1 MTPITESRARSL
13 IEAHFSR
20 RISPDNERRLRAHLS
35 LCKACVKVYDAHLM
49 FERITA
55 GSPMVSGRERL
66 GAALGFR
73 VASSQRATTLW
84 GLAAGFAAALA
95 ALAVLRVAGANHEG
109 VKQETEFAARG
120 GAHVGG
126 GERGGRDAEAPRMLV
141 YALGPTREL
150 APTDRMKASDQL
162 AFAYTNP
169 SGFRNLLIF
178 GVDEHRHV
186 YWYHPAWR
194 SQNDHPRA
202 LGIESGPE
210 ARELPE
216 AVRQDL
222 DGRALTVYAVFLNEE
237 IPVERVEELI
247 ANAQSPDEP
256 LPLPGAYQQRIELG
270 VERRP

>member
-20 RISPDNERRLRAHLS
+20 RISPHNERMLRAHLS
-35 LCKACVKVYDAHLM
+35 LCEACVKVYDAHLM

-55 GSPMVSGRERL
+55 GSSMARERL
-66 GAALGFR
+66 AAALGFR
-73 VASSQRATTLW
+73 VATQRATTLW
-84 GLAAGFAAALA
+84 VLAAGFAAALA
-95 ALAVLRVAGANHEG
+95 ALAVLRVAGAKHEG

-120 GAHVGG
+120 GAQVGG
-126 GERGGRDAEAPRMLV
+126 HEVEAPRMLV
-141 YALGPTREL
+141 YALAPTRQL
-150 APTDRMKASDQL
+150 APNERMKASDQL

-202 LGIESGPE
+202 LAIESGPE

-222 DGRALTVYAVFLNEE
+222 DGRALSLYAVFLNED

-247 ANAQSPDEP
+247 VNAQSLEEP
-256 LPLPGAYQQRIELG
+256 LPLLGAYQQRIELG